1 MKTFFENEPVI
12 FSTGGGTPGRLQ
24 DTIQNMDRAIS
35 LGADVLRSNVAM
47 TADKKIVLYS
57 DDVFK
62 NKHMAP
68 SGFVSLTLAALRKRH
83 EQFMSE
89 NADGDECEDTD
100 GIFPELADALS
111 AYPGQRF
118 NLNFPDP
125 SAETVETAAAIISA
139 QKADQRTLASSMHG
153 RLIKKIRSLLPETPT
168 TFSFSAIVGFYALY
182 RSGFLYFF
190 KNFAADALVIH
201 EMIGASFI
209 GSQGL
214 IGEAKKRG
222 IRVYMLNVDSEDQAR
237 RFHDAGADGYVT
249 GSVEMVLQAL
259 GRSRIDNRG

>member
-1 MKTFFENEPVI
+1 MKQFFENEPVI

-24 DTIQNMDRAIS
+24 DTIQNMNQAIS

-47 TADKKIVLYS
+47 TADKKIILYS

-62 NKHMAP
+62 NQQMLK
-68 SGFVSLTLAALRKRH
+68 SGFVSLSLTALRGMHK
-83 EQFMSE
+83 QFMSE
-89 NADGDECEDTD
+89 NADDDECEDAD
-100 GIFPELADALS
+100 GIFPELADVLS

-125 SAETVETAAAIISA
+125 SAETVETAAVIISELN
-139 QKADQRTLASSMHG
+139 ADQLILASSMHG

-168 TFSFSAIVGFYALY
+168 TFSFPGIVGFYALY

-190 KNFAADALVIH
+190 KKFAADALVIH

-222 IRVYMLNVDSEDQAR
+222 MRVYMLNVNAEDQTR
-237 RFHDAGADGYVT
+237 RFQDAGADGYVT
-249 GSVEMVLQAL
+249 GSIEMVLQAL
-259 GRSRIDNRG
+259 GQSRFESRG